1 MAAGAA
7 PEPGSS
13 TRRGLES
20 LERLGFGHAVA
31 IAWILVA
38 LRSAFW
44 VFSES
49 AHFDSDQAITGLMAK
64 HLAEGRAFPLFFY
77 GQHYMLAVEAWLA
90 APLFLVVGA
99 SVAALKLP
107 LLLLNLL
114 TAYVL
119 LRLLV
124 RHAGL
129 SPAYALLASTFF
141 VLPLPMV
148 SKRLV
153 EAQGGNIEPLLY
165 ALLLWPLRDRPIAFG
180 FLAGFAILHRE
191 FTVYAVGAVILT
203 DVVTAR
209 AFTRSRM
216 REYLLA
222 FGAMTVVRIGIGLL
236 ESRADLLGPGTA
248 GTVGGGLSA
257 QLPTRAAF
265 LCWNPAELG
274 PNLRWLFVENLGGI
288 FGWIPQMYDFGRH
301 HTVVSGAGW
310 LAPLLGLLLALS
322 LLSVVR
328 NRTALKASA
337 AGTLAFYLVAT
348 AVQAALVYAVLGCIV
363 RDGTLVRY
371 TLLTVYFPVGLLAA
385 VFSVASHVRLRIVV
399 VLVAVWGGVSLA
411 DNVRLLAGWARG
423 SPSNGHRELANLLE
437 AQGVRYAIAPYWT
450 AYHLDFLTQER
461 IAVASS
467 DKVRITEYQR
477 IVREHEA
484 ESVQIVEDASCLP
497 EGARFR
503 RWCLMYLERA
513 RTVR

>member
-1 MAAGAA
+1 MAAGTA
-7 PEPGSS
+7 PEPDSGA
-13 TRRGLES
+13 RRGLEK
-20 LERLGFGHAVA
+20 LGFRHAVA
-31 IAWILVA
+31 IAWILIA

-64 HLAEGRAFPLFFY
+64 HLADGRAFPLFFY

-90 APLFLVVGA
+90 APLFLVAGA
-99 SVAALKLP
+99 SVTALKLP
-107 LLLLNLL
+107 LLVVNLL

-119 LRLLV
+119 LRVLV

-153 EAQGGNIEPLLY
+153 EAQGGNVEPLLY

-180 FLAGFAILHRE
+180 FLAGFAVLHRE
-191 FTVYAVGAVILT
+191 FTAYAVGAVIIT

-222 FGAMTVVRIGIGLL
+222 FGAMNVVRIGIELL
-236 ESRADLLGPGTA
+236 KSRADLLGPGTA
-248 GTVGGGLSA
+248 GTMDGGLSA
-257 QLPTRAAF
+257 QLSTWGTFA
-265 LCWNPAELG
+265 CWNPAELG
-274 PNLRWLFVENLGGI
+274 ANLRWLLVSNLGEI
-288 FGWIPQMYDFGRH
+288 FGWTPQSYDFGRH
-301 HTVVSGAGW
+301 NTVVSGAAW
-310 LAPLLGLLLALS
+310 LALLLGLLLALS

-328 NRTALKASA
+328 NRAALKASG
-337 AGTLAFYLVAT
+337 AGILAFYLVAT
-348 AVQAALVYAVLGCIV
+348 AAQAALVYAVFGCTV

-371 TLLTVYFPVGLLAA
+371 TLLTIYFPVGLLAA
-385 VFSVASHVRLRIVV
+385 VFSVASHVRVRIVVV
-399 VLVAVWGGVSLA
+399 VLVAAWGGVSLA
-411 DNVRLLAGWARG
+411 DNVRLLAGWARW
-423 SPSNGHRELANLLE
+423 SPSSVHRELANLLE

-461 IAVASS
+461 VAVASS
-467 DKVRITEYQR
+467 DKVRIAEYQR

-484 ESVQIVEDASCLP
+484 ESVQILEDTSCLP